1 MSIDNRMQSHG
12 VRPTAV
18 RNLILSVLDNA
29 THPISALDIETS
41 LDTVDRSSITR
52 ALSLFV
58 EKGLIHIIDDGS
70 SSAKYEVCRA
80 PRIHTQ
86 ETMQV
91 FLPMKTCTFISV
103 AQAAARPTASPRPF
117 PPLRFPPALSRNS
130 KLHHHRHLPRLPP
143 TVTIFERFTQKIRT
157 DPRSRFFPGSA
168 HIV

>member
-1 MSIDNRMQSHG
+1 MSLDNRMQSHG

-70 SSAKYEVCRA
+70 GSAKYEVCRA
-80 PRIHTQ
+80 THAHTGNETGLHSHEDLHVHFRCTSCGKTYCLPSPIPAITLPSGFIPATATYIITGTCPDCRPR
-86 ETMQV
+86 
-91 FLPMKTCTFISV
+91 
-103 AQAAARPTASPRPF
+103 
-117 PPLRFPPALSRNS
+117 
-130 KLHHHRHLPRLPP
+130 
-143 TVTIFERFTQKIRT
+143 
-157 DPRSRFFPGSA
+157 
-168 HIV
+168 

>member
-1 MSIDNRMQSHG
+1 MDMSIDNRMQSHG

-80 PRIHTQ
+80 THTHTGNDAGFPSHEDLHVHFRCTGCGKTYCLPSITLPSGFIPATANYIITGTCPDCRPR
-86 ETMQV
+86 
-91 FLPMKTCTFISV
+91 
-103 AQAAARPTASPRPF
+103 
-117 PPLRFPPALSRNS
+117 
-130 KLHHHRHLPRLPP
+130 
-143 TVTIFERFTQKIRT
+143 
-157 DPRSRFFPGSA
+157 
-168 HIV
+168 

>member
-1 MSIDNRMQSHG
+1 MDMSIDNRMQSHG

-80 PRIHTQ
+80 THTHTGNDAGFPTHEDLHVHFRCTGCGKTYCLPSPIPAITLPSGFIPATANYIITGTCPDCRPR
-86 ETMQV
+86 
-91 FLPMKTCTFISV
+91 
-103 AQAAARPTASPRPF
+103 
-117 PPLRFPPALSRNS
+117 
-130 KLHHHRHLPRLPP
+130 
-143 TVTIFERFTQKIRT
+143 
-157 DPRSRFFPGSA
+157 
-168 HIV
+168 